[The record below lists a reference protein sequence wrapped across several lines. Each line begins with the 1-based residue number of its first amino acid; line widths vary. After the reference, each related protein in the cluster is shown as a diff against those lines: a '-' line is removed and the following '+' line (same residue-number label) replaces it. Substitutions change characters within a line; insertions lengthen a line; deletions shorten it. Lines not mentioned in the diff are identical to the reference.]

1 MLAVGSSPRGH
12 RMKCPPLSCLA
23 AALILSAFA
32 AGAPASEK
40 RRDWTLDAL
49 VETAVA
55 AHPEVAA
62 RRAEID
68 AAQAG
73 VESARWQ
80 FYPTPSV
87 QMDQHEGRR
96 ATVLRLQQPLWTGGR
111 LSADLEAAQG
121 RSRVAQGSLA
131 ETRLDLALRVT
142 DAYGTFLSARWRAEA
157 AAAGV
162 ERLKALTL
170 SLSRRVEAGV
180 SPAVDGDLLQA
191 RMAQIRADLELAR
204 ASERAALE
212 RLRQLTG
219 LALEPQGLAA
229 PAATPGP
236 GHVATDGLV
245 ERALA
250 AHPALRRNEA
260 EIELAR
266 SQVEQAK
273 SALWP
278 SVSLRGEHQDGAIP
292 GSLPAGR
299 RLYLSLQYTPGAGL
313 AAGSQIRAAEAR
325 AAALKET
332 REAIRR
338 DVAARVAAQI
348 EEHAAALERTRDAD
362 TGLAATTEV
371 MESYT
376 RLFLAGKRGWLDV
389 LNAAREL
396 IQSEQLLAETRVQ
409 ALVSAY
415 RLTLYEGGRPW
426 QGREGS

>member
-1 MLAVGSSPRGH
+1 MLVVGSSPRGH
-12 RMKCPPLSCLA
+12 RMKFPPLSCLA

-162 ERLKALTL
+162 ERLKALAL

-236 GHVATDGLV
+236 VATDGLV

-396 IQSEQLLAETRVQ
+396 IQSEQFLAETRVQ